1 VRAGT
6 KTAVIEAENMKAKVT
21 GKLASTATPIVKTIK
36 KNVFAFKKRSPIPA
50 KGHQK
55 ASWMSA
61 INECVGDGSELNQ
74 VVVTTQLEEKDGN
87 GKPFVLQKKY
97 NIREGGR
104 GFKAFIDDTNA
115 WSEAGL
121 TEDDLYVERDY
132 TKEFGGQELVVEVG
146 HRKTGP
152 KEWEAY
158 ILGFHPAGYEGP
170 AAGESEA
177 SE

>member
-1 VRAGT
+1 MKSKA
-6 KTAVIEAENMKAKVT
+6 AVKP
-21 GKLASTATPIVKTIK
+21 ASTATPAVKPVK
-36 KNVFAFKKRSPIPA
+36 KSVFAFKKRSPIPT
-50 KGHQK
+50 KGIQK
-55 ASWMSA
+55 ASWLSA
-61 INECVGDGSELNQ
+61 INETVGDGSELNV

-87 GKPFVLQKKY
+87 GKPFVLNKKY

-115 WSEAGL
+115 WADADL

-132 TKEFGGQELVVEVG
+132 TKEFGGQELVVEIG

-158 ILGFHPAGYEGP
+158 ILAFHPADYDG
-170 AAGESEA
+170 ATATSDESVA

>member
-1 VRAGT
+1 MKT
-6 KTAVIEAENMKAKVT
+6 KTAVKT
-21 GKLASTATPIVKTIK
+21 ASPATPTVKSITK
-36 KNVFAFKKRSPIPA
+36 TVFAFKKRSPIPT
-50 KGHQK
+50 KGIQK
-55 ASWMSA
+55 ASWISA
-61 INECVGDGSELNQ
+61 INECLGDGSEMNV
-74 VVVTTQLEEKDGN
+74 VVVTVQLEEKDGN
-87 GKPFVLQKKY
+87 SKPFVLKKNY

-115 WSEAGL
+115 WADAGL

-132 TKEFGGQELVVEVG
+132 TKEFGGQELVVDIG

-158 ILGFHPAGYEGP
+158 LLAFHPAGYDGP

>member
-1 VRAGT
+1 MKSKA
-6 KTAVIEAENMKAKVT
+6 AVKPAPT
-21 GKLASTATPIVKTIK
+21 TTPAVKPV
-36 KNVFAFKKRSPIPA
+36 KNQVFAFKKRSPIA
-50 KGHQK
+50 TKGIQK
-55 ASWMSA
+55 STWLSA
-61 INECVGDGSELNQ
+61 INETVGDGSEVN
-74 VVVTTQLEEKDGN
+74 VVEVTVQLAEKDGGN
-87 GKPFVLQKKY
+87 KPFVLKKKY

-115 WSEAGL
+115 WADADL

-132 TKEFGGQELVVEVG
+132 TKEFGGQELVVDVG

-158 ILGFHPAGYEGP
+158 ILAFHPAGYEGP
-170 AAGESEA
+170 AAGESNA